1 MRYKSKKQTTNEG
14 FRWKYTPGYA
24 MMLRSVHGNL
34 KGLGIDSY
42 WNGLTD
48 WMSGTLRIESI
59 AEFHN
64 LYCRMVSNNTHF
76 FIAMYCNAQL
86 NPRVCALIFT
96 LIGAALLF
104 FHSAGQG
111 EQITFV
117 SQCRVRLLKTSLT
130 QLTCTVTLTNWMS
143 ATTKEPPLNAKA
155 AINIRLRSA

>member
-1 MRYKSKKQTTNEG
+1 MRYKSKKQKTNKG

-34 KGLGIDSY
+34 KGLGSDSY
-42 WNGLTD
+42 SNGLTD
-48 WMSGTLRIESI
+48 WMSGMFSIESI

-64 LYCRMVSNNTHF
+64 PYCCISNNIHF
-76 FIAMYCNAQL
+76 LF
-86 NPRVCALIFT
+86 NPQVCEFVFT

-104 FHSAGQG
+104 LHLAGQG
-111 EQITFV
+111 EQRTFV
-117 SQCRVRLLKTSLT
+117 SQCIVRLLKTSLT

-143 ATTKEPPLNAKA
+143 ATKKEPLLNAKA